1 MHTQAE
7 FGVVLEERVRPCRAL
22 ALVVG
27 AVRGRRCRTRID
39 RGAARGVGNH
49 HLVAEQLRD
58 SLDIGSLAAAGAGT
72 RELEQGLCELEVL
85 HRLGL
90 VDDLLVADVP
100 GDVLPI
106 LLLGH
111 LLLQRAHHQRLLLGR
126 ADVHAVRAA
135 RTVERRD
142 LDAELVLLGLA
153 QPLLPFHARCGGLG
167 LRREERT
174 DHGVRADIGA
184 LVALDTV
191 LDLPLGDIHG
201 DAALLVGGRAVL
213 PRTVLT
219 ARESRYRQVIALQP
233 VDRLDDLAHELG
245 IRRIRNMCEAVVV
258 DLRPFGRHLDLHHGV
273 AAGVDGRIVHVD
285 DVLALLAVGFQDG
298 MLHLVD
304 SLVERDDVGD
314 LEECRLHDGIR
325 TRTQSELGG
334 DLRGVDDIEIDL
346 VLGQIGF
353 HMVGQRGA
361 GGSRVVHRVEQ
372 ERTAGFQP
380 FQHVVLVDVRRH
392 VAGHEV
398 GRGDQVGRSDR
409 QVAETQVRRG
419 VTARLLRVVREICLA
434 IFVRRAAD
442 DLDRVLV
449 GAYRTVRPQAEEQ
462 RLECTGLGERN
473 LLAHGQR
480 AEGHVVHDA
489 HRKLV
494 LGLVGP
500 EVGEHGQHLR
510 RRGVF
515 GRKAVAAADD
525 ERFAVGRN
533 ILAVGECLDDIQV
546 ERVAVGS
553 RFLRTVEHADA
564 LHRFGQ
570 HLAQVFHRERAVE
583 VYRHDA
589 HLPATGVQV
598 VDRLPEGF
606 GHRPHRDHDVLGV
619 RSSVIY
625 ERLVLAAGD
634 LRNLAHRLGNHVGH
648 DVIET
653 VGGLAGLEIDVGVL
667 RRTAGDGVLGVERPP
682 AELSQRIAVEHG
694 GQGGLVDQLDL
705 LDLVRGTEAVEEVQE
720 RHARFERHDV
730 RHARQIHHLLY
741 RRGGQHGEPGL
752 AGGHDV
758 LVVSENRQRLC
769 GQRTRRD
776 VEHARQQ
783 FAGDLIHIG
792 DHQQQT
798 LRRGERRRQ
807 GTALQ
812 RTVHGA
818 CGTGFGLHL
827 DNFHRFA
834 ENIFATLCGPLVHE
848 FGHGRRRRDGID
860 RRNFREH
867 VCNMCRSVVTITSD
881 KFLFCHFVEILDDIV
896 CFSWIRDKMRCKDN
910 NSGGKISPI
919 F

>member
-1 MHTQAE
+1 MPQVPVTAGYGLLAHGLRARHAALDAVVDTRRIGDHERRAGISLGLLQHVEQLHLRSADRNLCHVYVAVGHGDGAEVFLADALTGRSELGNGTHGRRFRRLAAGIRVNLRIDHQDVDVGTRCEHVVDTAETDVVAPAVAADNPLRLLHQPVLHLQDILAVIAAAGLHHRDEARRDLGRFGRRTARGDPLLHDALQLVGAFRTVGNSLLHPGLDAVAEFLDAEVHTQAE

-27 AVRGRRCRTRID
+27 AVRGRRCRARID

-58 SLDIGSLAAAGAGT
+58 SLDIGGLAATGAGA
-72 RELEQGLCELEVL
+72 RELEQRLCELEVL

-90 VDDLLVADVP
+90 VDDLLVSDVL
-100 GDVLPI
+100 GDVVPV

-111 LLLQRAHHQRLLLGR
+111 LRLERFHHQCLLLGR
-126 ADVHAVRAA
+126 ADVDAVRAT

-167 LRREERT
+167 LRRKERA

-191 LDLPLGDIHG
+191 FDLPLGNVHG
-201 DAALLVGGRAVL
+201 DAAFLVGGRAVL

-233 VDRLDDLAHELG
+233 VDRLDDLAHEFG
-245 IRRIRNMCEAVVV
+245 TRSIRDVCEALVV
-258 DLRPFGRHLDLHHGV
+258 DLRPFGRHLDLLDGV

-285 DVLALLAVGFQDG
+285 DVLALHAVGLLDG
-298 MLHLVD
+298 LLHLVD

-314 LEECRLHDGIR
+314 LEERRLHDRVG
-325 TRTQSELGG
+325 TRAQPELGG

-353 HMVGQRGA
+353 HVVRQRGA

-380 FQHVVLVDVRRH
+380 FQHVVLIDVRRH
-392 VAGHEV
+392 VARHEV

-419 VTARLLRVVREICLA
+419 VTARFLRVVREVCLA
-434 IFVRRAAD
+434 VLVRRTAD

-449 GAYRTVRPQAEEQ
+449 GPYRTVGTQAEEE
-462 RLECTGLGERN
+462 RLERTGLCERN

-533 ILAVGECLDDIQV
+533 ILAVGKCLDDIQV
-546 ERVAVGS
+546 ERVAVCT
-553 RFLRTVEHADA
+553 RFLSTVEHTDA

-570 HLAQVFHRERAVE
+570 HLAQVFHREGTIE
-583 VYRHDA
+583 VNGHDA

-606 GHRPHRDHDVLGV
+606 GHRTHRNHDVLGV
-619 RSSVIY
+619 LGPVVY
-625 ERLVLAAGD
+625 EGLVLAAGD
-634 LRNLAHRLGNHVGH
+634 LRNLAHRLGDHVGH
-648 DVIET
+648 GVVEA

-667 RRTAGDGVLGVERPP
+667 RRTAGHGVLGVERTL
-682 AELSQRIAVEHG
+682 AEGLERVAVEH
-694 GQGGLVDQLDL
+694 
-705 LDLVRGTEAVEEVQE
+705 
-720 RHARFERHDV
+720 
-730 RHARQIHHLLY
+730 
-741 RRGGQHGEPGL
+741 RR
-752 AGGHDV
+752 
-758 LVVSENRQRLC
+758 
-769 GQRTRRD
+769 
-776 VEHARQQ
+776 
-783 FAGDLIHIG
+783 
-792 DHQQQT
+792 
-798 LRRGERRRQ
+798 
-807 GTALQ
+807 
-812 RTVHGA
+812 
-818 CGTGFGLHL
+818 
-827 DNFHRFA
+827 
-834 ENIFATLCGPLVHE
+834 
-848 FGHGRRRRDGID
+848 
-860 RRNFREH
+860 
-867 VCNMCRSVVTITSD
+867 
-881 KFLFCHFVEILDDIV
+881 
-896 CFSWIRDKMRCKDN
+896 
-910 NSGGKISPI
+910 
-919 F
+919 